1 MKKKLQQ
8 NISYILEFID
18 SGRFMASSLSNL
30 VNKFFERIKNVSLL
44 GNQLTGKG
52 VMTAGEG
59 TIRGGQ
65 EFLMPPHPLT
75 NFEIQSKSKFNGVC
89 SRSNLSKI
97 KDGVYV
103 INLDELKAIGTH
115 SIALYVNPN
124 NNIF

>member
-1 MKKKLQQ
+1 
-8 NISYILEFID
+8 
-18 SGRFMASSLSNL
+18 MASLLSNL

-52 VMTAGEG
+52 VITADEG

-65 EFLMPPHPLT
+65 EFLMPPYPLT

-89 SRSNLSKI
+89 SRNNLSKI
-97 KDGVYV
+97 KDGAYV

-115 SIALYVNPN
+115 SIALYVNAN